1 LDVLSASQVHHWF
14 RSAGRIRAARLSRW
28 RATAAR
34 VEICAQQ
41 LSALSDTE
49 MRTRSRELRWRAK
62 TGIPLSRLLVEGF
75 SLVHE
80 ATRRATGM
88 LFYPVQLMGGMALFE
103 GHIAEMRTGEGK
115 TLTAVLPVYL
125 RALTGRGCHVV
136 TVNDYLAARDA
147 EEMGVV
153 YNLLGLSVGCIV
165 TEMEDDARRTAYA
178 NDITYGTAKEMGFD
192 FLRDR
197 LRLESGSSAQRP
209 RRANGV
215 RTNSEEGQVQRGHH
229 FALVDEADS
238 ILIDDARTPLV
249 IGLTVPNDA
258 GTIHLLRWS
267 RMVAAR
273 LEAGTHF
280 IYEPDQRNAGLT
292 DRGCRRVLLSKK
304 PSLLNSVDS
313 EQIYE
318 HIENALTAQYGFL
331 RGRDYVVVDDEV
343 VIVDESTGRIMEGR
357 KWQDGLH
364 QAVEAKERAPITAAT
379 GQAAKITVQ
388 SFYREYIHL
397 AGMTGTA
404 VQAARELKR
413 TYALRVTPIPTHR
426 PEHRTAYRTKI
437 FATAQAKREA
447 IVRDIQGHKQS
458 GRAVLIGTPS
468 VEASEALSE
477 LLNEHEIPHAIL
489 NAVQHAKEA
498 EIVRD
503 AGQPAAVTIA
513 TNMAGRGTDIKLHE
527 DVLAAGGL
535 HVLATELHSSVRI
548 DRQLVGR
555 CARQGDPGTY
565 QFWLSLDD
573 ELLRVLT
580 PAARSRLQR
589 GARPNQ
595 NGELP
600 PRWIGVFRRAQR
612 RLERLHLK
620 QRKELLKE
628 KQKQLEAYDRMGIDP
643 YLELIE

>member
-1 LDVLSASQVHHWF
+1 VLNASQIHHWF
-14 RSAGRIRAARLSRW
+14 RSAGRIRQARLSRW
-28 RATAAR
+28 RETAAR
-34 VEICAQQ
+34 VEDCAKE
-41 LSALSDTE
+41 LSGLSDAE
-49 MRTRSRELRWRAK
+49 LRTRSRELRWQAK
-62 TGIPLSRLLVEGF
+62 TGVPLSQLLIDGF
-75 SLVHE
+75 ALVYE

-88 LFYPVQLMGGMALFE
+88 QFYPVQLMGGMALFE

-125 RALTGRGCHVV
+125 RALPGRGCHVV

-153 YNLLGLSVGCIV
+153 YKLLGLSVGCIV
-165 TEMEDDARRTAYA
+165 TDMEDDERRDAYA
-178 NDITYGTAKEMGFD
+178 KDITYGTAKEMGFD

-197 LRLESGSSAQRP
+197 LRLVSGNSAQRP
-209 RRANGV
+209 RRAGGV
-215 RTNSEEGQVQRGHH
+215 NSSDGEEQVQRGHY

-249 IGLTVPNDA
+249 IGLTVPNDG

-267 RMVAAR
+267 RMAAAR

-304 PSLLNSVDS
+304 PSLLDSVDS
-313 EQIYE
+313 EQIFE
-318 HIENALTAQYGFL
+318 HVENALTAQYGFL

-404 VQAARELKR
+404 VQAAKELKR
-413 TYALRVTPIPTHR
+413 TYDLKVTPIPTHR
-426 PEHRTAYRTKI
+426 PEIRTTDQTRI
-437 FATAQAKREA
+437 FATVEAKHKA
-447 IVRDIQGHKQS
+447 IVSNIQQIQQT

-477 LLNEHEIPHAIL
+477 LMTKHEISHTIL
-489 NAVQHAKEA
+489 NAVKHAEEA
-498 EIVRD
+498 EIVRL
-503 AGQPAAVTIA
+503 AGQPGAVTIA

-535 HVLATELHSSVRI
+535 HVLATELHSSSRI

-555 CARQGDPGTY
+555 CSRQGDPGSC

-573 ELLRVLT
+573 ELLRMFT
-580 PAARSRLQR
+580 PTALSRLQR
-589 GARPNQ
+589 GARPSAS
-595 NGELP
+595 GELP
-600 PRWIGVFRRAQR
+600 QRWIGVFHRAQR

-620 QRKELLKE
+620 QRTELLKE
-628 KQKQLEAYDRMGIDP
+628 KKKQLESYDRMGIDP

>member
-1 LDVLSASQVHHWF
+1 MSASQVHHWV
-14 RSAGRIRAARLSRW
+14 RSAGRIRQARLSRW
-28 RATAAR
+28 RTTADRVKVCAEELAT
-34 VEICAQQ
+34 
-41 LSALSDTE
+41 LSDDE
-49 MRTRSRELRWRAK
+49 LRASSRELRWRAK
-62 TGIPLSRLLVEGF
+62 TGIPLSQLLVEAF
-75 SLVHE
+75 ALVHE

-88 LFYPVQLMGGMALFE
+88 EFYPVQLMGGMALFE

-125 RALTGRGCHVV
+125 RALPGRGCHVV
-136 TVNDYLAARDA
+136 TVNDYLAGRDA
-147 EEMGVV
+147 EEMGVI
-153 YNLLGLSVGCIV
+153 YNLLGLSVGCIDSD
-165 TEMEDDARRTAYA
+165 MEDDDRRAAYA
-178 NDITYGTAKEMGFD
+178 KDITYGTAKEMGFD

-197 LRLESGSSAQRP
+197 LRLESGSSSQRP
-209 RRANGV
+209 RRAGGV
-215 RTNSEEGQVQRGHH
+215 ATSSGEAQVQRGHY

-238 ILIDDARTPLV
+238 ILIDDARTPLI

-258 GTIHLLRWS
+258 GTINLLRWS
-267 RMVAAR
+267 RMVAER
-273 LEAGTHF
+273 LEVGTHF
-280 IYEPDQRNAGLT
+280 VYEPDQRNAGLT
-292 DRGCRRVLLSKK
+292 DRGCRRVLLLKK

-331 RGRDYVVVDDEV
+331 RGRDYVVVDEEV

-404 VQAARELKR
+404 VQAAKELKR
-413 TYALRVTPIPTHR
+413 TYDLKVTPIPTHR
-426 PEHRTAYRTKI
+426 PEIRQPYQTKI
-437 FATAQAKREA
+437 FATADAKRNA
-447 IVRDIQGHKQS
+447 IVENIQQLYQT

-477 LLNEHEIPHAIL
+477 LMNEHEISHTIL
-489 NAVQHAKEA
+489 NAVKHAEEA
-498 EIVRD
+498 EIVRL
-503 AGQPAAVTIA
+503 AGQPGAVTIA
-513 TNMAGRGTDIKLHE
+513 TNMAGRGTDIKLHK

-535 HVLATELHSSVRI
+535 HVLATEFHSSSRI
-548 DRQLVGR
+548 DRQLIGR
-555 CARQGDPGTY
+555 CSRQGDPGTY
-565 QFWLSLDD
+565 QFWLSLED
-573 ELLRVLT
+573 ELLRMYT
-580 PAARSRLQR
+580 PTALKRIKR
-589 GARPNQ
+589 GARPNA

-600 PRWIGVFRRAQR
+600 QRWVGVFHRAQR
-612 RLERLHLK
+612 RLEKMHLK
-620 QRKELLKE
+620 QRKDLLKQ

>member
-1 LDVLSASQVHHWF
+1 VDGLSASQVHHWV
-14 RSAGRIRAARLSRW
+14 RSAGRIRQARLSRW
-28 RATAAR
+28 RATAAQ
-34 VEICAQQ
+34 VEICAKD
-41 LSALSDTE
+41 LSALSDAE
-49 MRTRSRELRWRAK
+49 LRASSRELRWRAK
-62 TGIPLSRLLVEGF
+62 TGIPLNRLIVEAF
-75 SLVHE
+75 ALVHE

-88 LFYPVQLMGGMALFE
+88 EFYPVQLMGGMALFE

-125 RALTGRGCHVV
+125 RALAGRGCHVV
-136 TVNDYLAARDA
+136 TVNDYLAGRDA
-147 EEMGVV
+147 EEMGVI
-153 YNLLGLSVGCIV
+153 YNMLGLSVGCIDSD
-165 TEMEDDARRTAYA
+165 MEDDDRRAAYA
-178 NDITYGTAKEMGFD
+178 KDITYGTAKEMGFD

-197 LRLESGSSAQRP
+197 LRLGSGSLSQRP
-209 RRANGV
+209 RRAGGFGNNGP
-215 RTNSEEGQVQRGHH
+215 EGQVQRGHY

-238 ILIDDARTPLV
+238 ILIDDARTPLI

-258 GTIHLLRWS
+258 GTINLLRWS
-267 RMVAAR
+267 RMVAER
-273 LEAGTHF
+273 LEPGTHF
-280 IYEPDQRNAGLT
+280 IYEPDKRNAGLT
-292 DRGCRRVLLSKK
+292 DRGCRRVLLLKK
-304 PSLLNSVDS
+304 PSLLDSVDS

-318 HIENALTAQYGFL
+318 HIENALTAKYGFL
-331 RGRDYVVVDDEV
+331 RGRDYVVVDEEV

-404 VQAARELKR
+404 VQAAKELKR
-413 TYALRVTPIPTHR
+413 TYDLKVTPIPTHR
-426 PEHRTAYRTKI
+426 PEIREAYQTKV
-437 FATAQAKREA
+437 FATADAKRNA
-447 IVRDIQGHKQS
+447 IVSNILQLHQT

-477 LLNEHEIPHAIL
+477 LMTQHEISHTIL
-489 NAVQHAKEA
+489 NAVKHAEEA
-498 EIVRD
+498 EIVRL
-503 AGQPAAVTIA
+503 AGQPGAVTIA

-535 HVLATELHSSVRI
+535 HVLATEFHSSSRI
-548 DRQLVGR
+548 DRQLIGR
-555 CARQGDPGTY
+555 CSRQGDPGSF

-573 ELLRVLT
+573 ELLRMFT
-580 PAARSRLQR
+580 PTALERLKR
-589 GARPNQ
+589 GARPNA

-600 PRWIGVFRRAQR
+600 QRWVGVFHRAQR
-612 RLERLHLK
+612 RLEKMHIK
-620 QRKELLKE
+620 QRKDLLKE